1 MFPLTVKI
9 LAVHIMSLGGQ
20 FWGKKD
26 TSFWRKASLW
36 HVRVLVWKNR
46 VQSSEK
52 KKHLADPIEPSM
64 KNGSKKYL
72 DLLNLVGK
80 KHNILQVGAKCWFSM
95 IYHGIYKPKFK
106 AQRFQTNLEPTP
118 IFVTQ
123 FPCPRKPGRSVRNSA
138 FLAKLSTPG
147 SLVISRNSSYDYR
160 YGYFPTFPSNNS
172 TRWARTSSK

>member
-80 KHNILQVGAKCWFSM
+80 KHNILQIVVQNVDLAWFTMVYTNQSLR
-95 IYHGIYKPKFK
+95 PKDSKQTSNRHPFLSHNSR
-106 AQRFQTNLEPTP
+106 AQESLAVPYATALSWRNFQH
-118 IFVTQ
+118 Q
-123 FPCPRKPGRSVRNSA
+123 GH
-138 FLAKLSTPG
+138 
-147 SLVISRNSSYDYR
+147 
-160 YGYFPTFPSNNS
+160 
-172 TRWARTSSK
+172 